1 MIFGGGQLRAW
12 QHVMVMENKIKIVFC
27 LIRVYFLKLSLL
39 EASEVPALE
48 PLASA
53 SPFTTDEFVD
63 RLVAPRLPLDESS
76 SSTEVGVDAEVR
88 PGKII
93 IQCLKC
99 KSYKPK
105 FSSLNFWGW
114 KDD

>member
-1 MIFGGGQLRAW
+1 LYQSKLDDQSRKQWVCKDMIFGGGQLRAW

-76 SSTEVGVDAEVR
+76 SSTEVGVEAEVR
-88 PGKII
+88 PDKIT
-93 IQCLKC
+93 
-99 KSYKPK
+99 SHK
-105 FSSLNFWGW
+105 F
-114 KDD
+114 